1 MNDKNIIAGALVLMV
16 AVGAILYAISGNTGT
31 PTGASTKLTQEASS
45 TVAATGPNLALA
57 QCLKD
62 KGVVFY
68 GAFWCPHCKKQKE
81 LFSEASPALPYVEC
95 STPDGNDQTQIC
107 KDKGIHSYPTW
118 KFPGRGELTGEQQLA
133 TLAASSSC
141 SQALSGHTNA
151 TPDQLIEVSASSSV
165 VSGVQSGKG
174 SAGVTADSR

>member
-16 AVGAILYAISGNTGT
+16 AVGAILYAISGNTT
-31 PTGASTKLTQEASS
+31 APTGASSKLTQEASS
-45 TVAATGPNLALA
+45 TVAASGPNLALA

-81 LFSEASPALPYVEC
+81 LFADAVPALPYVEC

-118 KFPGRGELTGEQQLA
+118 KFPDGGELTGEQQLA

-141 SQALSGHTNA
+141 TQVLSGQTNIA
-151 TPDQLIEVSASSSV
+151 PTQTIKVSASSSV
-165 VSGVQSGKG
+165 VGDGGFRGNGVPSVG
-174 SAGVTADSR
+174 TR